1 MCVYHLLSPALL
13 AVTARL
19 AAHRLPPVAMC
30 APPETLFDGAASLP
44 IGEALQRLGM
54 GCSVAAVY
62 TIEDEAGEVLY
73 VGTSRNVAVSL
84 RAHREAMPDRV
95 SAVRLQDFSSPA
107 RREMEEVKRAW
118 IRSLGR
124 TPEGNDGRAQEWA
137 DALRSA
143 VFAPIS
149 SARPRASA
157 AMGSATGEPEQSAV
171 ESSSPGERASPFE
184 AAASGAAASSAA
196 ASGLELTAAA
206 VDSVLNEARP
216 SPPLLGCGQSAHTRA
231 RNHEQVR
238 PYLVADGGNVAVVS
252 VDAATRN
259 VYLRLEGACGSCPSS
274 TVTMKMGIERV
285 LREKFGSLGAHTPAA
300 PPCRPLLAAI
310 AALTAETRTARRRRS
325 RRQT

>member
-149 SARPRASA
+149 SARPPR
-157 AMGSATGEPEQSAV
+157 Q
-171 ESSSPGERASPFE
+171 R
-184 AAASGAAASSAA
+184 
-196 ASGLELTAAA
+196 
-206 VDSVLNEARP
+206 RP
-216 SPPLLGCGQSAHTRA
+216 RW
-231 RNHEQVR
+231 
-238 PYLVADGGNVAVVS
+238 VV
-252 VDAATRN
+252 
-259 VYLRLEGACGSCPSS
+259 
-274 TVTMKMGIERV
+274 
-285 LREKFGSLGAHTPAA
+285 
-300 PPCRPLLAAI
+300 
-310 AALTAETRTARRRRS
+310 
-325 RRQT
+325 